1 MPNAPAMLVAF
12 LVAAALSG
20 LLTALAL
27 PSLRRLAARQ
37 HIREDVPASHLEKA
51 GTPSMGG
58 IPMLVG
64 IVAAALVTGAAM
76 DALSPRVGLCLALV
90 VLYALIGLADDLR
103 KLGDPKSKGIRAR
116 YRLAAEF
123 VLAAL
128 FVAALTLLPDD
139 QAPAA
144 AWLGTATWS
153 VPLAAL
159 VGVLAVVGSANAVNL
174 TDGLDGLA
182 AGLTAIAALALAVV
196 TLALGMADVALL
208 AAVIGGAAGGFLL
221 LNAKPAKVWMGDVGS
236 LGLGAALAAV
246 AVAAQIELLYV
257 VIGIV
262 FVAEALSVIMQVISF
277 KSTGR
282 RIFRMAPLHHHF
294 ELGGH
299 PETRVVAGFWAVGAL
314 AAGAAVAL
322 FWAAFAAAP

>member
-1 MPNAPAMLVAF
+1 MLAAF
-12 LVAAALSG
+12 LAAAALSG

-27 PSLRRLAARQ
+27 PSLRRLARGQ

-58 IPMLVG
+58 ISMLAG
-64 IVAAALVTGAAM
+64 IVAAALVAGAVL
-76 DALSPRVGLCLALV
+76 DALSPRVGLCLALIV
-90 VLYALIGLADDLR
+90 VYALIGLADDLR

-128 FVAALTLLPDD
+128 FVAGLTLLPDD
-139 QAPAA
+139 HGLAAP
-144 AWLGTATWS
+144 WLGTAAG
-153 VPLAAL
+153 PPALAGL

-196 TLALGMADVALL
+196 TLTLGMADVALL
-208 AAVIGGAAGGFLL
+208 AAAIGGAAGGFLL

-246 AVAAQIELLYV
+246 AVAARLEFLYA

-299 PETRVVAGFWAVGAL
+299 PEARVVVGFWIVGAL
-314 AAGAAVAL
+314 ATVAGVAL
-322 FWAAFAAAP
+322 FWAAHSTTP